1 MNSGFRVTM
10 NVVLFAALAGIALA
24 SWFLRSDSARTNY
37 EFLPDMAHS
46 ARYGAYSQNPNFED
60 TRTLR
65 QPPAGVIARGN
76 MPLHYTSSQSHA
88 TRAAKELTNPLG
100 NGNENSLAR
109 GARVYANFCAVC
121 HGVDAAGMGPV
132 TQRGVPPPPSLM
144 LPRAVQMKDGQMF
157 HILTYG
163 QNNMPSY
170 ASQVSPE
177 DRWSVITYVRSM
189 QAASIKSSLA
199 VQNEASAGGKQ

>member
-1 MNSGFRVTM
+1 
-10 NVVLFAALAGIALA
+10 
-24 SWFLRSDSARTNY
+24 
-37 EFLPDMAHS
+37 
-46 ARYGAYSQNPNFED
+46 
-60 TRTLR
+60 
-65 QPPAGVIARGN
+65 
-76 MPLHYTSSQSHA
+76 
-88 TRAAKELTNPLG
+88 
-100 NGNENSLAR
+100 
-109 GARVYANFCAVC
+109 
-121 HGVDAAGMGPV
+121 
-132 TQRGVPPPPSLM
+132 M